1 MKMKSRNICFPAII
15 AILLL
20 LLNGMKDDQ
29 RITCGAGGLLLD
41 NQQELYQN
49 ELSLLKPNNICI
61 MKRKEFLQK
70 GLANG
75 TIIGSS
81 SWVAGSDDS
90 LQKTQDKRV
99 PRGYDV

>member
-1 MKMKSRNICFPAII
+1 
-15 AILLL
+15 
-20 LLNGMKDDQ
+20 
-29 RITCGAGGLLLD
+29 
-41 NQQELYQN
+41 
-49 ELSLLKPNNICI
+49 

-70 GLANG
+70 GLATG

-99 PRGYDV
+99 PRGYDVDYEEVKIEWPVPGKPHKGKVLLAIPSFGRRFGGKTN